1 MWTTRLL
8 ILGLVRWLQPVHG
21 YDVLKELTSWNAE
34 DWAKIKPGSVYH
46 GLKKLT
52 TDGCLEVVSTEQVDK
67 RPARTSYRVTAKGET
82 EFQQVLREKL
92 WGIEPVVDPF
102 FVAWSFAPVLG
113 PREAAAMLRNRAALI
128 TAQMR
133 QNLAWLDVADSG
145 DPTAG
150 SFIPGH
156 VQEAM
161 RLATDA
167 MRLTVDW
174 CERVA
179 VRAEN
184 GELGFDD
191 ERGYSEETIE
201 HWRRHIRT
209 LPDPATLRSSLRRG
223 VDEGE

>member
-21 YDVLKELTSWNAE
+21 YEVLKELTSWNAE
-34 DWAKIKPGSVYH
+34 EWAKTKPGSIYH

-52 TDGCLEVVSTEQVDK
+52 ADGCLEIVSTEQVDK
-67 RPARTSYRVTAKGET
+67 RPARTSYRVTAKGEA

-113 PREAAAMLRNRAALI
+113 RREVAAMLRNRASLVR
-128 TAQMR
+128 AQMEQTR
-133 QNLAWLDVADSG
+133 AYLGITDSSN
-145 DPTAG
+145 PQTETFMPA
-150 SFIPGH
+150 H

-167 MRLTVDW
+167 MQLTVEW
-174 CERVA
+174 CEQVA
-179 VRAEN
+179 ERAER
-184 GELGFDD
+184 GELGF
-191 ERGYSEETIE
+191 EEGARDFSPEAAE
-201 HWRRHIRT
+201 HWRRHIRSM
-209 LPDPATLRSSLRRG
+209 PDPLARHAEG
-223 VDEGE
+223 VDDGE

>member
-21 YDVLKELTSWNAE
+21 YDVLKELTSWNSE
-34 DWAKIKPGSVYH
+34 EWARIKPGSVYH

-52 TDGCLEVVSTEQVDK
+52 ADGCLEVVSTEQVDR

-82 EFQQVLREKL
+82 EFQEVLREKL

-102 FVAWSFAPVLG
+102 FIAWSFAPVLG
-113 PREAAAMLRNRAALI
+113 RREAGAMLRNRAGLI
-128 TAQMR
+128 RDVLKRNVDWLAKTA
-133 QNLAWLDVADSG
+133 AG
-145 DPTAG
+145 DPEY
-150 SFIPGH
+150 FMPEH
-156 VQEAM
+156 VQEA
-161 RLATDA
+161 LNLVVDQ

-179 VRAEN
+179 ERAER

-191 ERGYSEETIE
+191 NHTFSPEAIE
-201 HWRRHIRT
+201 QWRSNIQNM
-209 LPDPATLRSSLRRG
+209 PDPAAKRAQG
-223 VDEGE
+223 VDGGE

>member
-34 DWAKIKPGSVYH
+34 EWAKAKPGSIYH

-52 TDGCLEVVSTEQVDK
+52 ADGCLEVVSTEQVDK
-67 RPARTSYRVTAKGET
+67 RPARTSYKVTAKGEA

-92 WGIEPVVDPF
+92 WGLEPVVDPF

-128 TAQMR
+128 SAQLEQTR
-133 QNLAWLDVADSG
+133 AYLGIADAEN
-145 DPTAG
+145 PKAEN
-150 SFIPGH
+150 FMPGH
-156 VQEAM
+156 VHEAM

-167 MRLTVDW
+167 MQLSVDW
-174 CERVA
+174 CRRVA
-179 VRAEN
+179 ERAER
-184 GELGFDD
+184 GELGFDED
-191 ERGYSEETIE
+191 HSYSPEVID
-201 HWRRHIRT
+201 HWRRHIST
-209 LPDPATLRSSLRRG
+209 LPGPSKSRAEG
-223 VDEGE
+223 VDGGE